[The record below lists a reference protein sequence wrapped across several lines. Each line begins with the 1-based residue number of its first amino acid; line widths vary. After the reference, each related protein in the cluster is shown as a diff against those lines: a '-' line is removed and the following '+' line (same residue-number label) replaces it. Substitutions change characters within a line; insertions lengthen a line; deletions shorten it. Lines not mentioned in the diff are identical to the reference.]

1 VISDN
6 LNMDSGRP
14 MRDTFPQDHLSSSA
28 SDIPKADEFVL
39 LLGRRL
45 HGGPLERDRLAITTA

>member
-1 VISDN
+1 MIST
-6 LNMDSGRP
+6 MDSGRP
-14 MRDTFPQDHLSSSA
+14 MKDTLPREHLSSSA
-28 SDIPKADEFVL
+28 PDIPKADEFVL